1 MTTMPQTQTFERYG
15 SGSLRGRIIVL
26 LAIVVFA
33 FSLRTAV
40 TSLTPLLERVSEDVG
55 FGTAVSGLL
64 GMLPTLA
71 FGVAGIVSPGLGRR
85 FGIEQVML
93 AAVVITGVGIAARSL
108 SQNVAVLVVLSC
120 VALFGMGIGNILI
133 PPLVKRYFADRIA
146 PISTAYIIF
155 VQAGTVIP
163 AAVAIP
169 LADAVDWR
177 FSLGV
182 WALVPLA
189 ALGPWLWVVRER
201 RAAARR
207 EVAGRRD
214 AAVVDEST
222 PPVPDATISMWR
234 SPMAWGMTFMFGMT
248 SAGTYAMF
256 TWMPKIITDAGGS
269 ESLGGTAVAVFS
281 GVGLAATFVAPT
293 LSTRF
298 ANPFGFTVLFAA
310 CWFAGFAGLMWAPL
324 SAPLV
329 WALLCGLG
337 PTTFPMALTLIN
349 VRTRTSAASASLSG
363 FAQGVGY
370 LLACAGPLLFGVL
383 HDVTH
388 GWGAPFLLVVGMVL
402 VMLCGAWVI
411 CKPRYLE
418 DQAAG
423 R

>member
-1 MTTMPQTQTFERYG
+1 MTTSTQTPSFGRYG
-15 SGSLRGRIIVL
+15 SGGLRGRVIVL

-40 TSLTPLLERVSEDVG
+40 TSLTPLLERVSEDIG
-55 FGTAVSGLL
+55 FGNTISGLL

-71 FGVAGIVSPGLGRR
+71 FGVAGIVSPRLGRR
-85 FGIEQVML
+85 FGIEQVTL
-93 AAVVITGVGIAARSL
+93 AAVVITGVGIAARSF
-108 SQNVAVLVVLSC
+108 SQNVVVLVVLSC
-120 VALFGMGIGNILI
+120 IALFGMGIGNILI
-133 PPLVKRYFADRIA
+133 PPLVKRYFTDRIA
-146 PISTAYIIF
+146 PISTAYIVF

-169 LADAVDWR
+169 LADSTDWR

-182 WALVPLA
+182 WAVVPLA

-201 RAAARR
+201 RARLRQEAATAL
-207 EVAGRRD
+207 EDPSAP
-214 AAVVDEST
+214 AQ
-222 PPVPDATISMWR
+222 VPDVGISMWR
-234 SPMAWGMTFMFGMT
+234 NPMAWGMTFMFGMT

-256 TWMPKIITDAGGS
+256 TWLPKIFTDAGGS
-269 ESLGGTAVAVFS
+269 ESLGGNAVAVFS
-281 GVGLAATFVAPT
+281 GVGLAATFVAPS
-293 LSTRF
+293 LATRF

-324 SAPLV
+324 SAPLL

-337 PTTFPMALTLIN
+337 PTTFPLALTLIN

-370 LLACAGPLLFGVL
+370 LLACAGPMLFGVL
-383 HDVTH
+383 HDVTD
-388 GWGAPFLLVVGMVL
+388 GWGVPLLLLVGMVV

-418 DQAAG
+418 DIVAE

>member
-1 MTTMPQTQTFERYG
+1 M
-15 SGSLRGRIIVL
+15 RGRVIVL
-26 LAIVVFA
+26 IAIVVFA

-40 TSLTPLLERVSEDVG
+40 TSLSPLLERVSEDIG
-55 FGTAVSGLL
+55 FGNTISGLL

-71 FGVAGIVSPGLGRR
+71 FGVAGIASPRLGRR
-85 FGIEQVML
+85 FGIEQVTL
-93 AAVVITGVGIAARSL
+93 AAVVITGIGIAARSF
-108 SQNVAVLVVLSC
+108 SQNVVVLVVLSC

-146 PISTAYIIF
+146 PISTAYIVF

-169 LADAVDWR
+169 LADSTDWR

-182 WALVPLA
+182 WAIVPLA
-189 ALGPWLWVVRER
+189 AVGPWLWVVRQR
-201 RAAARR
+201 RATLRAETAAI
-207 EVAGRRD
+207 AD
-214 AAVVDEST
+214 AAD
-222 PPVPDATISMWR
+222 PVPVADAGISMWR
-234 SPMAWGMTFMFGMT
+234 NPMAWGMTLMFGMT

-256 TWMPKIITDAGGS
+256 TWLPKILTDAGGS
-269 ESLGGTAVAVFS
+269 ESLGGNAVAVFS
-281 GVGLAATFVAPT
+281 GVGLAATFVAPS
-293 LSTRF
+293 LATRF
-298 ANPFGFTVLFAA
+298 ANPFGFTVLFAV

-324 SAPLV
+324 SAPLL

-337 PTTFPMALTLIN
+337 PTTFPLALTLIN

-370 LLACAGPLLFGVL
+370 LLACAGPMLFGVL

-388 GWGAPFLLVVGMVL
+388 GWGVPLLLLVGMVV
-402 VMLCGAWVI
+402 VMLAGAWVI

-418 DQAAG
+418 DMVAE

>member
-1 MTTMPQTQTFERYG
+1 MTTTPKDHTFERYG
-15 SGSLRGRIIVL
+15 SGGLRGRVIVL

-40 TSLTPLLERVSEDVG
+40 TSFTPLLERISDDIG
-55 FGTAVSGLL
+55 FGNTISGLL

-71 FGVAGIVSPGLGRR
+71 FGVAGIVSPRLGRR
-85 FGIEQVML
+85 FGIEQVTL
-93 AAVVITGVGIAARSL
+93 AAVVITGVGIAARAF
-108 SQNVAVLVVLSC
+108 SQNVGVLVVLSC

-133 PPLVKRYFADRIA
+133 PPLVKRYFSDRIA
-146 PISTAYIIF
+146 PISTAYIVF

-169 LADAVDWR
+169 LADSTNWR

-182 WALVPLA
+182 WALVPVA

-201 RAAARR
+201 RATA
-207 EVAGRRD
+207 RRD
-214 AAVVDEST
+214 AAAVIDGEAAVAA
-222 PPVPDATISMWR
+222 PDVGISMWR
-234 SPMAWGMTFMFGMT
+234 NPMAWGMTLMFGMT

-256 TWMPKIITDAGGS
+256 TWLPKIFTDAGGS

-298 ANPFGFTVLFAA
+298 ANPFGFTLIFAA

-324 SAPLV
+324 SAPLL

-370 LLACAGPLLFGVL
+370 LLACAGPMLFGVL

-388 GWGAPFLLVVGMVL
+388 GWGVPFLLVVGMVL
-402 VMLCGAWVI
+402 VMLCGAWII

-418 DQAAG
+418 DQLPA
-423 R
+423 

>member
-1 MTTMPQTQTFERYG
+1 MTTSTQTPSFGRYG
-15 SGSLRGRIIVL
+15 SGGLRGRVIVL

-40 TSLTPLLERVSEDVG
+40 TSLTPLLERVSEDIG
-55 FGTAVSGLL
+55 FGNTISGLL

-71 FGVAGIVSPGLGRR
+71 FGVAGIVSPRLGRR
-85 FGIEQVML
+85 FGIEQVTL
-93 AAVVITGVGIAARSL
+93 AAVVITGIGIAARSF
-108 SQNVAVLVVLSC
+108 SQNVVVLVVLSC
-120 VALFGMGIGNILI
+120 IALFGMGIGNILI
-133 PPLVKRYFADRIA
+133 PPLVKRYFTDRIA
-146 PISTAYIIF
+146 PISTAYIVF

-169 LADAVDWR
+169 LADSTDWR

-182 WALVPLA
+182 WAVVPLA
-189 ALGPWLWVVRER
+189 ALGPWLWVVRQR
-201 RAAARR
+201 RARLRQEAATAL
-207 EVAGRRD
+207 EDPSAT
-214 AAVVDEST
+214 AQI
-222 PPVPDATISMWR
+222 PDVGISMWR
-234 SPMAWGMTFMFGMT
+234 NPMAWGMTFMFGMT

-256 TWMPKIITDAGGS
+256 TWLPKIFTDAGGS
-269 ESLGGTAVAVFS
+269 ESLGGNAVAVFS
-281 GVGLAATFVAPT
+281 GVGLAATFVAPS
-293 LSTRF
+293 LATRF

-324 SAPLV
+324 SAPLL

-337 PTTFPMALTLIN
+337 PTTFPLALTLIN

-370 LLACAGPLLFGVL
+370 LLACAGPMLFGVL
-383 HDVTH
+383 HEATG
-388 GWGAPFLLVVGMVL
+388 GWGVPFLLLVGMVV

-418 DQAAG
+418 DMVAE

>member
-1 MTTMPQTQTFERYG
+1 MTTSTQTPSFGRYG
-15 SGSLRGRIIVL
+15 SGGLRGRVIVL

-40 TSLTPLLERVSEDVG
+40 TSLTPLLERVSEDIG
-55 FGTAVSGLL
+55 FGNTISGLL

-71 FGVAGIVSPGLGRR
+71 FGVAGIVSPRLGRR
-85 FGIEQVML
+85 FGIEQVTL
-93 AAVVITGVGIAARSL
+93 AAVVITGVGIAARSF
-108 SQNVAVLVVLSC
+108 SQNVVVLVVLSC
-120 VALFGMGIGNILI
+120 IALFGMGIGNILI
-133 PPLVKRYFADRIA
+133 PPLVKRYFTDRIA
-146 PISTAYIIF
+146 PISTAYIVF

-169 LADAVDWR
+169 LADSTDWR

-182 WALVPLA
+182 WAVVPLA

-201 RAAARR
+201 RARLRQEAATAL
-207 EVAGRRD
+207 EDPSAP
-214 AAVVDEST
+214 AQ
-222 PPVPDATISMWR
+222 VPDVGISMWR
-234 SPMAWGMTFMFGMT
+234 NPMAWGMTFMFGMT

-256 TWMPKIITDAGGS
+256 TWLPKIFTDAGGS
-269 ESLGGTAVAVFS
+269 ESLGGNAVAVFS
-281 GVGLAATFVAPT
+281 GVGLAATFVAPS
-293 LSTRF
+293 LATRF

-324 SAPLV
+324 SAPLL

-337 PTTFPMALTLIN
+337 PTTFPLALTLIN

-370 LLACAGPLLFGVL
+370 LLACAGPMLFGVL
-383 HDVTH
+383 HDVTD
-388 GWGAPFLLVVGMVL
+388 GWGVPLLLLVGMVV

-418 DQAAG
+418 DVVAE

>member
-1 MTTMPQTQTFERYG
+1 MTTTPLSSPTARRRLGAWQ
-15 SGSLRGRIIVL
+15 GRIVVL
-26 LAIVVFA
+26 VAIVVFA

-40 TSLTPLLERVSEDVG
+40 TSLSPLLERVSEDIG
-55 FGTAVSGLL
+55 FGTTVKAVI

-71 FGVAGIVSPGLGRR
+71 FGVAGLVSPRLGRR
-85 FGIEQVML
+85 FGLEQVTL
-93 AAVVITGVGIAARSL
+93 AAVVVTGAGIAARSF
-108 SQNVAVLVVLSC
+108 SQDVGTLIVLSC
-120 VALFGMGIGNILI
+120 IALFGMGVGNILI

-146 PISTAYIIF
+146 PVSTAYILC
-155 VQAGTVIP
+155 VQGGTVLP

-169 LADAVDWR
+169 LADATDWR

-189 ALGPWLWVVRER
+189 ALGPWVQVVRDRRRTER
-201 RAAARR
+201 AEADLPAEARSTAAPTA
-207 EVAGRRD
+207 
-214 AAVVDEST
+214 SL
-222 PPVPDATISMWR
+222 PVWR
-234 SPMAWGMTFMFGMT
+234 SSMAWGMTLMFGMT
-248 SAGTYAMF
+248 SGGTYAMF
-256 TWMPKIITDAGGS
+256 NWLPKILTDAGGS
-269 ESLGGTAVAVFS
+269 ESLGGNAVAIFS

-298 ANPFGFTVLFAA
+298 ANPFGFTLLFAA
-310 CWFAGFAGLMWAPL
+310 CWFGGFAGLMWAPL
-324 SAPLV
+324 SAPWL

-349 VRTRTSAASASLSG
+349 VRTRTSAASAALSG

-383 HDVTH
+383 HDLSG
-388 GWGAPFLLVVGMVL
+388 GWGVPFGLLVGMTL
-402 VMLCGAWVI
+402 VMLGGAWVI

-418 DQAAG
+418 DQLA